1 MNAVYIF
8 LIEVLL
14 GVLATI
20 IFEFILKSNKNFH
33 KKYYKHHKLFWGYH
47 IHHSTYGLL
56 SLAFSAGIF
65 LLDQKRIDM
74 FFLAFGIGIII
85 QHTLSD
91 GRFIF
96 IEKQRQ

>member
-1 MNAVYIF
+1 MNVIYIF
-8 LIEVLL
+8 LIEVLF
-14 GVLATI
+14 GVLATM
-20 IFEFILKSNKNFH
+20 IFEFILKNNKNFH
-33 KKYYKHHKLFWGYH
+33 KKYYEYHKLFWGYH

-56 SLAFSAGIF
+56 SIIFSASVF